1 MLKSQSQLERMSHFM
16 RLREKN
22 LKKIE
27 SSNQLLLNKLI
38 TINLKPSSLNK
49 QSLIP
54 KSTKSTKNNSLNFK
68 IRLESQNK
76 INLENSK
83 ILKRLQAAQSVY
95 SREKWEDQF
104 KEREVIKMAHSK
116 ANIRI
121 KRLDD
126 NRQNRRFSRFSICE
140 PGVFEEMKEK
150 FYKDYE

>member
-1 MLKSQSQLERMSHFM
+1 MNHFI

-22 LKKIE
+22 SKKIE

-38 TINLKPSSLNK
+38 SINLKPSSLNK

-54 KSTKSTKNNSLNFK
+54 KSTKNSSLNFK
-68 IRLESQNK
+68 LRLESQNK

-104 KEREVIKMAHSK
+104 REREVFKMAHAK
-116 ANIRI
+116 ANVRIRRI
-121 KRLDD
+121 EDSKGE
-126 NRQNRRFSRFSICE
+126 RRFSKFSICE
-140 PGVFEEMKEK
+140 PGVFEGMKER